1 VRLKEKVGIVTG
13 AGAGIGRAIASGFAA
28 EGATV
33 VIAEVDAQSG
43 LDAEEAIRKSGG
55 NACFLQT
62 DVSDEQQIKSMVEQ
76 TLDRFG
82 RVDVLC
88 NNAAVLLFDKEA
100 PAHELSTEA
109 WDRTMT
115 VNLRGYWL
123 TSKYVLPA
131 MLRQKSGSIIHI
143 ASPTGLFGFT
153 RSTAYSTS
161 KAGVLGLMRSMAA
174 DYGPENIRVNA
185 VIPGTIDTPM
195 NAREFSDPAGREQWA
210 QIAPARR
217 LGVPEDLAGIA
228 VYLASEES
236 SYCVG
241 GIFTVDGGLTAI

>member
-1 VRLKEKVGIVTG
+1 MRLKEKVGIVTG

-195 NAREFSDPAGREQWA
+195 NAREFSDPAVREQWA

>member
-195 NAREFSDPAGREQWA
+195 NAREFSDPAVREQWA